1 MDNLR
6 ALNGSE
12 QTSDKPQ
19 ATLSTNHDNA
29 DFTNI
34 TVPGYGRIYKQRCK
48 RADGSYYESPKWSIA
63 YYHRGQEKRK
73 SAKTTKEAEAR
84 KILKN
89 TVDALRAGKLVL
101 GEDAITFGGLATD
114 LENDYKVNN
123 RRSPVSYPIKRLKRT
138 FDDGWKAVEIDT
150 SSINKHILKRQ
161 EQGATNATINRELA
175 ALKRMFAL
183 AVRAGKL
190 SSKPYIPTL
199 EEHNARQGF
208 LDHGGFLALRDNL
221 PDHLKDPVT
230 FLYLSGWRVSEMRKL
245 EWRDVDVAGKVVRL
259 RPEISKNK
267 DGRVLPI
274 RGDLL
279 EVIERARQQR
289 VLSCPYV
296 FHESGQ
302 PVGNFRKA
310 WKTAAIAAGLGRIEE
325 IGTQK
330 HYVGI
335 IVHDLRRS
343 AVRNMVRAGIP
354 ERVAM
359 SLSGHKTRGV
369 FERYNI
375 VSEADLAQATDKLQV
390 YLREQPKKP
399 VVSPV
404 RAVS

>member
-1 MDNLR
+1 M
-6 ALNGSE
+6 
-12 QTSDKPQ
+12 T
-19 ATLSTNHDNA
+19 
-29 DFTNI
+29 
-34 TVPGYGRIYKQRCK
+34 
-48 RADGSYYESPKWSIA
+48 
-63 YYHRGQEKRK
+63 YYHRGKEVPG
-73 SAKTTKEAEAR
+73 KTTKTKKEAEAK
-84 KILKN
+84 KILRK

-101 GEDAITFGGLATD
+101 GEDAVTFNSLATD

-123 RRSPVSYPIKRLKRT
+123 RRSPIAYPINRLKKT
-138 FDDGWKAVEIDT
+138 FDGWKAIEINT
-150 SSINKHILKRQ
+150 ASIKEHILKRQ
-161 EQGATNATINRELA
+161 EQGASNATINRELA

-183 AVRAGKL
+183 AVQAGKL

-208 LDHGGFLALRDNL
+208 LDHAAFLVLRDKL

-245 EWRDVDVAGKVVRL
+245 EWRDVDLAGKVVRL

-274 RGDLL
+274 GGDLL
-279 EVIERARQQR
+279 EVIERAKQRR

-296 FHESGQ
+296 FHEDSQ

-310 WKTAAIAAGLGRIEE
+310 WKTACVAAGLG
-325 IGTQK
+325 K
-330 HYVGI
+330 LVKVGEKKKRYTGL

-359 SLSGHKTRGV
+359 SLTGHKTRGV

-375 VSEADLAQATDKLQV
+375 VSESDLAQATEKLQV
-390 YLREQPKKP
+390 YLREQPKNP
-399 VVSPV
+399 AVAPM